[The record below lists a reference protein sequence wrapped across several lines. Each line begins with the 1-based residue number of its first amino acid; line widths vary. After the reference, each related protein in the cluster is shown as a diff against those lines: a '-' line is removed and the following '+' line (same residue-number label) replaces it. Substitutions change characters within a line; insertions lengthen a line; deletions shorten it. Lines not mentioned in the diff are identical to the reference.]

1 MDILLSQNLHAS
13 RVLYLIVNILSSF
26 SKLTPQF
33 LGELCLTT
41 GMSGIDQQFLHY
53 IHPTVVI
60 VIILIISLLARKF
73 PKYIEII
80 SRKMDCVICSL
91 LLLSYTSI
99 ASTSL
104 LLVMPLKVH
113 DSDKYYTYLSP
124 GIEYFHG
131 HHLPYGIV
139 AIFCLIF
146 IALVCFILALN
157 PFSNQTFSSKKIN
170 CKPFLDQFQECYK
183 DEYR

>member
-13 RVLYLIVNILSSF
+13 RVLYLFVNILSSF

-53 IHPTVVI
+53 NHPTVVI

-99 ASTSL
+99 TSTSL
-104 LLVMPLKVH
+104 LLVMPIKVH

-146 IALVCFILALN
+146 IALGCFILALN
-157 PFSNQTFSSKKIN
+157 PFSNQTFSSIKIN